1 MARRTFREETTK
13 EGASRWRRPLAW
25 FTAAL
30 LLLSSVEPVQA
41 EASRVLWAWE
51 RPEHLLT
58 LPPGVGVA
66 AVVGFI
72 RLRGDAIEVMR
83 GRRFPLQIAAASS
96 LVAVVHVEIDQ
107 SVPLAWTGALRD
119 RVVSAA
125 LSFSAGHVAVQLD
138 MEVRQS
144 QRRALLDMLGGV
156 RAGLP
161 SGTHL
166 SMTAL
171 ASWCDGEA
179 WLAEAPVD
187 EIVPMLFRMGQDGLR
202 LRARLA
208 AGGDFRLPAC
218 RAAVGVS
225 LDAPVTVPPGRRVY
239 VFNPR
244 PWDETSL
251 SAALRNHP
259 P

>member
-1 MARRTFREETTK
+1 
-13 EGASRWRRPLAW
+13 
-25 FTAAL
+25 
-30 LLLSSVEPVQA
+30 
-41 EASRVLWAWE
+41 
-51 RPEHLLT
+51 
-58 LPPGVGVA
+58 
-66 AVVGFI
+66 
-72 RLRGDAIEVMR
+72 
-83 GRRFPLQIAAASS
+83 
-96 LVAVVHVEIDQ
+96 
-107 SVPLAWTGALRD
+107 
-119 RVVSAA
+119 
-125 LSFSAGHVAVQLD
+125 

-225 LDAPVTVPPGRRVY
+225 LDAPVTVPPSRRVY

-251 SAALRNHP
+251 SAALRDHP